1 MRHFDIVTV
10 VTLNSIA
17 LALLLL
23 TPALHAEIRYLPS
36 SRLWHLSAAGVS
48 YVIGV
53 NNGNQLQQIY
63 WGPRLW
69 READLPAARAGLPWA
84 SFDTPGMTTPEE
96 YPAWGGGRHL
106 ETCLKLTRAD
116 GVREVILE
124 YAAHSIEDGA
134 LMIRLKDKI
143 DNIRVTLT
151 YRISPTGI
159 VEKKASILNGTAQP
173 VTVESLQS
181 GVWNLPTGSPYRLTT
196 TFGRWAGEWQLESED
211 VRPGQKILESR
222 RGLTSHQANPWFML
236 DDGHATESHG
246 RVWFGALAWSGN
258 WRLTVEQSTHGQVR
272 VTGGYNPF
280 DFAWPLEPG
289 QSLESPSFYAG
300 FTAGGFGGASR
311 LLHRFT
317 RNEILPTQ
325 RLRPVLYNSWEA
337 TTFHVTE
344 EGQKALATL
353 AARLGVERFVMDDGW
368 FGARNDD
375 RAGLGDWTVNPQKF
389 PRGLK
394 PLIDHVHNLGM
405 DFGLWV
411 EPEMVNPDSNLYR
424 AHPDWALHQTGR
436 PRAEQRHQLMLN
448 LARDDVRE
456 YLFTVLDRLVTENA
470 IQFLKW
476 DANRNMTEPGWPE
489 VPPSDQKKLYIR
501 YTRNFYEIIDRLR
514 RKHPGLEIES
524 CSGGGGRVDL
534 GILRRADQVW
544 TSDNT
549 DALDRLRI
557 QEGFSYAYPARV
569 MMAWVTDVPNF
580 NHRST
585 PLAFRFLAAM
595 QGALGIGNNLNKMS
609 ARDLDFSKRMIAW
622 YKSIRATI
630 QTGNLYRLASP
641 RASDF
646 SANQYVSADGKQS
659 VVFGLL
665 HSQRFGYPVPP
676 LRLEGLEEKAVYRL
690 HPLDPG
696 KIDLPTPELSGAWLM
711 NHGISFRLTGDYDGS
726 AVVIERVDASTP

>member
-1 MRHFDIVTV
+1 MRHSDIVTIV
-10 VTLNSIA
+10 MLKPPV
-17 LALLLL
+17 LASLLLL
-23 TPALHAEIRYLPS
+23 APLLPLHAEIRYLASPK
-36 SRLWHLSAAGVS
+36 LWHLSAAGVS
-48 YVIGV
+48 YVFGV
-53 NNGNQLQQIY
+53 NNENQLQQVY

-69 READLPAARAGLPWA
+69 RDADLTSPHAGLPWA

-116 GVREVILE
+116 GVSDVILQ
-124 YAAHSIEDGA
+124 YVTHSIQNGA
-134 LMIRLKDKI
+134 LTIHLKDKI

-159 VEKKASILNGTAQP
+159 LEKKASIQNSTTQP

-181 GVWNLPTGSPYRLTT
+181 GVWNLPLDSSYRLTT
-196 TFGRWAGEWQLESED
+196 TFGRWAGEWQLEREPI
-211 VRPGQKILESR
+211 RPGQKILESR

-236 DDGHATESHG
+236 DSGHATESNG
-246 RVWFGALAWSGN
+246 PVWFGALAWSGN

-280 DFAWPLEPG
+280 DFAWPLKPG
-289 QSLESPSFYAG
+289 ESLESPSFYAG
-300 FTAGGFGGASR
+300 FTTHGFGEASR

-317 RNEILPTQ
+317 RDEILPDK

-344 EGQKALATL
+344 EGQKALATI
-353 AARLGVERFVMDDGW
+353 AAKLGVERFVMDDGW

-375 RAGLGDWTVNPQKF
+375 RAGLGDWTVNREKF

-424 AHPDWALHQTGR
+424 AHPDWALHQAGR
-436 PRAEQRHQLMLN
+436 PRGEQRNQLMLN
-448 LARDDVRE
+448 LARDDVKE
-456 YLFTVLDRLVTENA
+456 HIFTVLDRLVTEND
-470 IQFLKW
+470 IQLLKW

-489 VPPSDQKKLYIR
+489 VPPADQKKLYIQ
-501 YTRNFYEIIDRLR
+501 YTRNLYAIIDRLR
-514 RKHPGLEIES
+514 RKHPNLEIES

-595 QGALGIGNNLNKMS
+595 QGSLGIGNNLNKMS
-609 ARDLDFSKRMIAW
+609 AADLDFTKRMIAW
-622 YKSIRATI
+622 YKSVRPTI

-641 RASDF
+641 RAGDF
-646 SANQYVSADGKQS
+646 TANQYVAEDGKQS
-659 VVFGLL
+659 VVFALL
-665 HSQRFGYPVPP
+665 EAQRFGYPVPP
-676 LRLEGLEEKAVYRL
+676 LRLAGLDEKAVYRL
-690 HPLDPG
+690 HPLDPE
-696 KIDLPTPELSGAWLM
+696 KLELPTPELSGAWLM
-711 NHGISFRLTGDYDGS
+711 DHGLSLRLTGDYDGT
-726 AVVIERVDASTP
+726 AIVLERLE

>member
-1 MRHFDIVTV
+1 MRHSDIVAIV
-10 VTLNSIA
+10 MLKAPA
-17 LALLLL
+17 LAPLLLVPL
-23 TPALHAEIRYLPS
+23 LHAEIRYLPS
-36 SRLWHLSAAGVS
+36 PKLWHLSAANVS
-48 YVIGV
+48 YVFGV
-53 NNGNQLQQIY
+53 NNENQLQQVY

-69 READLPAARAGLPWA
+69 RDADLTPPHTGLPWA

-116 GVREVILE
+116 GVRDVILQ
-124 YAAHSIEDGA
+124 YVTHSIQNGA
-134 LMIRLKDKI
+134 LTIHLKDKI

-159 VEKKASILNGTAQP
+159 LEKKAAVHNSTTQTI
-173 VTVESLQS
+173 TVESLQS
-181 GVWNLPTGSPYRLTT
+181 GVWNLPLDSSYRLTT
-196 TFGRWAGEWQLESED
+196 TFGRWAGEWQLEQED

-236 DDGHATESHG
+236 DTGRASESHG

-280 DFAWPLEPG
+280 DLAWPLKPG
-289 QSLESPSFYAG
+289 ESLESPSFYAG
-300 FTAGGFGGASR
+300 FTTHGFGEASR

-317 RNEILPTQ
+317 RDEILPNK

-344 EGQKALATL
+344 EGQKALATI
-353 AARLGVERFVMDDGW
+353 AAKLGVERFVMDDGW
-368 FGARNDD
+368 FGARNND
-375 RAGLGDWTVNPQKF
+375 RAGLGDWTVNPKKF

-394 PLIDHVHNLGM
+394 PLIDHVHQLGM

-411 EPEMVNPDSNLYR
+411 EPEMVNPDSGLYR
-424 AHPDWALHQTGR
+424 AHPDWALHQAGR
-436 PRAEQRHQLMLN
+436 PRSEQRNQLMLN
-448 LARDDVRE
+448 LARGDVKE
-456 YLFTVLDRLVTENA
+456 YLFTVLDRLVTEND

-489 VPPSDQKKLYIR
+489 VPPADQKKLYIQ
-501 YTRNFYEIIDRLR
+501 YTRNLYEIIDRLR
-514 RKHPGLEIES
+514 RKHPNLEIES

-534 GILRRADQVW
+534 GILRRTDQVW

-557 QEGFSYAYPARV
+557 QEGFSYAYPTRV

-580 NHRST
+580 NHRTT
-585 PLAFRFLAAM
+585 PLAFRFLTAM

-609 ARDLDFSKRMIAW
+609 AEDLDFSKRMIAW
-622 YKSIRATI
+622 YKSVRATI

-641 RASDF
+641 RAGDF
-646 SANQYVSADGKQS
+646 TANQYVSEDGKQS

-665 HSQRFGYPVPP
+665 HAQHFGYPVPP
-676 LRLEGLEEKAVYRL
+676 LRLAGLDEKAVYRL
-690 HPLDPG
+690 HPLHPD
-696 KIDLPTPELSGAWLM
+696 KLELPTPELSGAWLM
-711 NHGISFRLTGDYDGS
+711 DHGLSFRLTGDYDAT
-726 AVVIERVDASTP
+726 AVVLERLE